1 MLVFSWLYEE
11 QAQFRSLGSFQQHK
25 PESKKARQTL
35 LFCAGGKWGDQ
46 AEPLVAAT
54 ETAVQ
59 VSLRE
64 LPRGVQV
71 AAFSCSAF
79 RICHSAQAK
88 GIFSLG
94 RAQPG
99 TRPGYFCS
107 KRRGCRLCAAAPH
120 WDHSRAPRCFSILLP
135 SPLLKRCRI
144 TVWGFPCLILLLS
157 SLISQALTP
166 RIVCTSSSV
175 LAAASWR
182 TPNILI
188 SLLRN
193 TRGAHYSGLFHLSQ
207 QVVSQPEVHSG
218 SPASLRSP
226 SSFLGSALWAALE

>member
-35 LFCAGGKWGDQ
+35 LFCAGGRWGNQ

-54 ETAVQ
+54 EIAVQ
-59 VSLRE
+59 VFLWE
-64 LPRGVQV
+64 LPPGMQV

-94 RAQPG
+94 CSQPVIEPSQA
-99 TRPGYFCS
+99 PGLVIS
-107 KRRGCRLCAAAPH
+107 
-120 WDHSRAPRCFSILLP
+120 APRPWDAVFALQLHTGTTHELRGASP
-135 SPLLKRCRI
+135 SFFPLLFWKDA
-144 TVWGFPCLILLLS
+144 TSQSEGFPCSILLLS

-166 RIVCTSSSV
+166 RIACTSSCV

-182 TPNILI
+182 TPNRLI
-188 SLLRN
+188 SQLRN
-193 TRGAHYSGLFHLSQ
+193 TKGASLLLGLFHLSQ
-207 QVVSQPEVHSG
+207 QVVSQPESTMVLQPLWGAH
-218 SPASLRSP
+218 PA
-226 SSFLGSALWAALE
+226 FWG